1 MSLEW
6 SDDLAVGH
14 PEIDAQHRSLFAQ
27 FAALLEACDR
37 QRGAAQLRDLFSF
50 LDSYVQE
57 HFRAEQEL
65 MARHGYPLAE
75 RHTAEHRAFTER
87 LAGLK
92 RELEEGTPEL
102 AVLIRT
108 NKALIYWLTEHIR
121 EVDRQLA
128 GFVREKG

>member
-27 FAALLEACDR
+27 FAALLEACER
-37 QRGAAQLRDLFSF
+37 QRGTEQLRDLFGF
-50 LDSYVQE
+50 LDGYVKE

-65 MARHGYPLAE
+65 MARHNYPQGE
-75 RHTAEHRAFTER
+75 RHAAEHRAFTAR
-87 LAGLK
+87 LAELK
-92 RELEEGTPEL
+92 RELEEGAPAL

-121 EVDRQLA
+121 EVDSQLA
-128 GFVREKG
+128 GFLRGEE

>member
-27 FAALLEACDR
+27 FGALLDACER
-37 QRGAAQLRDLFSF
+37 QRGAEQLRELFGF
-50 LDSYVQE
+50 LDDYVE
-57 HFRAEQEL
+57 RHFGAEQEL
-65 MARHGYPLAE
+65 MARHDYPQAE
-75 RHTAEHRAFTER
+75 RHEAEHRAFTAR
-87 LAGLK
+87 LAGLR
-92 RELEEGTPEL
+92 RELEGGAPAL

-121 EVDRQLA
+121 EVDTQLA
-128 GFVREKG
+128 GFLRPE